1 MSLRPHFS
9 KQQTPPSKKS
19 RGVHMVELDVR
30 ADEGEFRPQ
39 PEGEKITL
47 QLGRSPGQ
55 VVYLGR
61 TLPAEQRLKLETS
74 LRENRDLFAWSAA
87 DMPGIDPSVIC
98 HKLTTNPGAKP
109 VAQRRRKMGADRI
122 KEVASK
128 VAELLEAGF
137 IREITYTTWLANVVM
152 VKKPSGKWRMCV
164 DYTNLNKIP
173 MYPPDQE
180 KTAFITDQAAY
191 CYTVMPF
198 GLKNAGATYQ
208 RMMSKVF
215 DGQIGDHMEVYM
227 DDMIAKSL
235 PGEDHVSILESI
247 FKQLR
252 KYNMR
257 LNPEKCTFGV
267 EAGKFLGFLLTSRG
281 IEANPAKCQAIISMR
296 SPHTVKEV
304 QQLNGRLAA
313 LSRFLPS
320 AAKHSLPLFQL
331 LRKSKKFEWSAECE
345 AAFQTFKQY
354 LAAPPILSKPEPDEV
369 LFVYL
374 AVSDEAV
381 AAVLIKETA
390 DGQNPV
396 YFISKALQGPELR
409 YQKLEKVA
417 YALLVATR
425 RLRQYFQSHATVV
438 RTNQPIRQILHKPEL
453 AGRMIAWSVELSQ
466 FDIRFEP
473 RTAIKSQVLS
483 DFVAEMTAPVHSEQL
498 WTIYVDGSSNP
509 KGSGA
514 GVLLEDGQGVT
525 IEHSLTFTFQT
536 SNNQAEYEA
545 CIAGLQLA
553 KEVGA
558 QKILICSDSQLAVS
572 QITGTYQVKDPL
584 LGKYLIKVKE
594 LMANFVEA
602 TIQHVPRENN
612 TRADILSKLAST
624 KSLGNNR
631 SVVQGTIYQPSV
643 MTVEQVVIPDNWTG
657 PFIRY
662 ILHGSLPADPKD
674 KQRFLR
680 CCAWYTLIQGTLYRR
695 GFSTPLLKCLGPE
708 RADYVL
714 REIHE
719 GSCGHHLGAASLA
732 KKVLRAGYYWP
743 TVEKDATILTR
754 KCTRCQLFADLHKAP
769 PEELTTTQSPW
780 PFCRWGMDILGP
792 FPQAPG
798 QLKFLIVAIDYF
810 TKWIEAE
817 ALATI
822 TSANI
827 QKFTWRN
834 IITRFGIPATI
845 VTDNGTQFADRR
857 FQELLSGLHIKQR
870 FTSVEHPQTNGQ
882 AEAANKVI
890 LKGIKKRL
898 DESKGNWPDHLHH
911 VLWAYRT
918 TPHSTTGESPF
929 NLTYGSEAM
938 IPVEI
943 GEPTWRTV
951 RFNEEGNQSLLR
963 NNLDEVEEVREKA
976 RLREA
981 TIKQKTA
988 AKYNS
993 SVVPR
998 QFSEGALV
1006 LRRADVG
1013 KVKGKLGPNWEGP
1026 YRVTCKIGKGAYK
1039 LQELNGREIPRT
1051 WNAANLR
1058 LFYA

>member
-1 MSLRPHFS
+1 MHVSARSSRHEHHNTSPPITFDDRDYEGVVRGHDDPLVITAKLNNKKVSRLFVDQGSSADIIFQDLYEKMELRDRDLQPYDGQLVGFSGQGITPRGYVEVWLTIGDHPLSRTIQTRFLVVHCESAYNAIVGRPTLNRLKAIVSTPHLCMKFLSSSLQVCTVRGDHYSARSCYQMSLRPHFS
-9 KQQTPPSKKS
+9 KQQAPPSKKS

-164 DYTNLNKIP
+164 DYTNLNKVCPKDPYPLPNIDHLVDNSSGYQYLSFMDAYSGYNQIP

-198 GLKNAGATYQ
+198 GLKNVGATYQ

-281 IEANPAKCQAIISMR
+281 IEANPAKCQAIINMR

-374 AVSDEAV
+374 AVSDEVV

-425 RLRQYFQSHATVV
+425 GINNH
-438 RTNQPIRQILHKPEL
+438 
-453 AGRMIAWSVELSQ
+453 SV
-466 FDIRFEP
+466 
-473 RTAIKSQVLS
+473 
-483 DFVAEMTAPVHSEQL
+483 
-498 WTIYVDGSSNP
+498 
-509 KGSGA
+509 
-514 GVLLEDGQGVT
+514 
-525 IEHSLTFTFQT
+525 
-536 SNNQAEYEA
+536 
-545 CIAGLQLA
+545 
-553 KEVGA
+553 
-558 QKILICSDSQLAVS
+558 
-572 QITGTYQVKDPL
+572 
-584 LGKYLIKVKE
+584 
-594 LMANFVEA
+594 
-602 TIQHVPRENN
+602 
-612 TRADILSKLAST
+612 
-624 KSLGNNR
+624 
-631 SVVQGTIYQPSV
+631 
-643 MTVEQVVIPDNWTG
+643 
-657 PFIRY
+657 
-662 ILHGSLPADPKD
+662 
-674 KQRFLR
+674 
-680 CCAWYTLIQGTLYRR
+680 
-695 GFSTPLLKCLGPE
+695 
-708 RADYVL
+708 
-714 REIHE
+714 
-719 GSCGHHLGAASLA
+719 
-732 KKVLRAGYYWP
+732 
-743 TVEKDATILTR
+743 
-754 KCTRCQLFADLHKAP
+754 
-769 PEELTTTQSPW
+769 
-780 PFCRWGMDILGP
+780 
-792 FPQAPG
+792 
-798 QLKFLIVAIDYF
+798 
-810 TKWIEAE
+810 
-817 ALATI
+817 ALA
-822 TSANI
+822 
-827 QKFTWRN
+827 F
-834 IITRFGIPATI
+834 
-845 VTDNGTQFADRR
+845 
-857 FQELLSGLHIKQR
+857 L
-870 FTSVEHPQTNGQ
+870 
-882 AEAANKVI
+882 
-890 LKGIKKRL
+890 
-898 DESKGNWPDHLHH
+898 
-911 VLWAYRT
+911 
-918 TPHSTTGESPF
+918 
-929 NLTYGSEAM
+929 
-938 IPVEI
+938 
-943 GEPTWRTV
+943 
-951 RFNEEGNQSLLR
+951 
-963 NNLDEVEEVREKA
+963 
-976 RLREA
+976 
-981 TIKQKTA
+981 
-988 AKYNS
+988 
-993 SVVPR
+993 
-998 QFSEGALV
+998 
-1006 LRRADVG
+1006 
-1013 KVKGKLGPNWEGP
+1013 
-1026 YRVTCKIGKGAYK
+1026 
-1039 LQELNGREIPRT
+1039 
-1051 WNAANLR
+1051 
-1058 LFYA
+1058 